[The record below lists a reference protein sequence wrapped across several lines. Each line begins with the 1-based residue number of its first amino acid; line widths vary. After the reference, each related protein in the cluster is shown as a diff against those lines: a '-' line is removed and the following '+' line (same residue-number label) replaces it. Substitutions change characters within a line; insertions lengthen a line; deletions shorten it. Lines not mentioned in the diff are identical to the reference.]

1 MPYKAFLYALRDWWD
16 QVLVWGLANVVWL
29 FLALLVV
36 PLPPATAGMFLLAR
50 GTALREYLTMPD
62 LLAGMG
68 RLFLRSW
75 GLALISGL
83 GIVIGVV
90 DILFYT
96 SVVSGLLGGAGAAFL
111 FYLLVVWCQAQCYAW
126 AQLAWRPDL
135 SLFTMQRNGLILA
148 ARYPVFSLALA
159 LVLAALLILSV
170 VIPPLLGLAFMAL
183 WAAICVQA
191 LARLVPELLPAE
203 DRARLQV
210 LAEADAADES
220 PEGARRRAR
229 R

>member
-1 MPYKAFLYALRDWWD
+1 MPYKAFWYALRDWWD

-36 PLPPATAGMFLLAR
+36 PIPPATAAMFLLAR
-50 GTALREYLTMPD
+50 GGALREYLTIPD
-62 LLAGMG
+62 LLAEMG
-68 RLFLRSW
+68 RLFFRSW
-75 GLALISGL
+75 GLAIMSWL
-83 GIVIGVV
+83 GIGIGVV

-96 SVVSGLLGGAGAAFL
+96 SVVSGLLGWAGAAFL
-111 FYLLVVWCQAQCYAW
+111 FYLLVFWCQAQCYAW

-135 SLFTMQRNGLILA
+135 SLFAMQRNGLILA

-159 LVLAALLILSV
+159 LMLALVFVLCVAL
-170 VIPPLLGLAFMAL
+170 PPLLGLAFMAL

-191 LARLVPELLPAE
+191 LARLVPGLLKDE
-203 DRARLQV
+203 DRLRLAA
-210 LAEADAADES
+210 LEEADAADES
-220 PEGARRRAR
+220 PQGLRRRAR